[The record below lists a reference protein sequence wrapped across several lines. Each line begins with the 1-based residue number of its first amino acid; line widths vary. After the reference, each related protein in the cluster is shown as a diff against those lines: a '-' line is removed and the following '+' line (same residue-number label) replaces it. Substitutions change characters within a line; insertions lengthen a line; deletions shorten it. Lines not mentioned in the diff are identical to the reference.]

1 MTQTR
6 SLLLSLALI
15 GAACA
20 AASAQEAPEKQERQK
35 QERQKEEQR
44 NEVERRIDRFAKQ
57 WRAEF
62 GIERSLVLG
71 QLRGMT
77 GKQPPAP
84 DWTPRTAGKGRLER
98 GPGGVPILYLEG
110 TPEEMGRQ
118 HGTLLKNEISALR
131 SYVKA
136 FVGPRRIEQ
145 STKDAAAL
153 FSEHLPERYHR
164 EAKAMAEAVGM
175 PLSELLFAQ
184 WFTDLYRSF
193 ACSAISVPQGKDAG
207 PFLAR
212 NLDFPTLGYLQ
223 RYSIVVVARPAGFE
237 PFVSVGW
244 PGLLGVL
251 SGQNKGVALGVL
263 VVHDSRGARS
273 GLPFQFALRRA
284 IEEATSSEGVEKLLR
299 KTPLTVTN
307 NLALVDAS
315 GDARVL
321 ELDPEGLGSRRCE
334 GKPLTVTNHFES
346 PDRRAPRLS
355 FSYLS
360 STSRLRKIRRRCPS
374 SPVRPS
380 LKQAKRGLA
389 EASVSFTAQSM
400 VFLPQA
406 GELEVAFVER
416 GAAAKG
422 TFVRLGP
429 ELLLGKR

>member
-6 SLLLSLALI
+6 SLLLSLLLV
-15 GAACA
+15 GGACA
-20 AASAQEAPEKQERQK
+20 AACAQEAPSERK
-35 QERQKEEQR
+35 ERPRSELEER
-44 NEVERRIDRFAKQ
+44 VDRFAKQ

-62 GIERSLVLG
+62 GIERSLALG

-84 DWTPRTAGKGRLER
+84 DWTPRSAGKGRLER

-118 HGTLLKNEISALR
+118 HGTLLKSEISALR

-136 FVGPRRIEQ
+136 FVGPRRIKE
-145 STKDAAAL
+145 STADAAAL
-153 FSEHLPERYHR
+153 FGRHLPERYRR
-164 EAKAMAEAVGM
+164 EAKALAEAVGM
-175 PLSELLFAQ
+175 PLDELLFAQ

-193 ACSAISVPQGKDAG
+193 ACSAVSVPRGKDAG

-223 RYSIVVVARPAGFE
+223 RYSIVVVARPEGQE
-237 PFVSVGW
+237 PFVAVGW

-251 SGQNKGVALGVL
+251 SGQNRGVALGVL

-284 IEEATSSEGVEKLLR
+284 LEEATTSAGVEELLR
-299 KTPLTVTN
+299 ETPLTVTN
-307 NLALVDAS
+307 NLALVDRG
-315 GDARVL
+315 GDARTL
-321 ELDPEGLGSRRCE
+321 ELDPEGIGSRRSE
-334 GKPLTVTNHFES
+334 GMPLTVTNHFES
-346 PDRRAPRLS
+346 PERRAARLS

-360 STSRLRKIRRRCPS
+360 STSRLRKIRRRCPRTKA
-374 SPVRPS
+374 RPS

-389 EASVSFTAQSM
+389 EAGVSFTAQSM
-400 VFLPQA
+400 VFLPEA
-406 GELEVAFVER
+406 GEIEVSFVRR
-416 GAAAKG
+416 GSAAKG
-422 TFVRLGP
+422 TFVRIGA
-429 ELLLGKR
+429 ERLLGK

>member
-1 MTQTR
+1 MTPTR
-6 SLLLSLALI
+6 RLLLSSLVLASSLLM
-15 GAACA
+15 GAPAI
-20 AASAQEAPEKQERQK
+20 AQEKSQPREGANQERPLSELEK
-35 QERQKEEQR
+35 RL
-44 NEVERRIDRFAKQ
+44 DRFSKQ

-62 GIERSLVLG
+62 GIERSLALG
-71 QLRGMT
+71 QIRGMA

-84 DWTPRTAGKGRLER
+84 DWTPRVAGKGRLER
-98 GPGGVPILYLEG
+98 GPGGVPILYLNG
-110 TPEEMGRQ
+110 TPEEMGAQ

-131 SYVKA
+131 SYVRA
-136 FVGPRRIEQ
+136 FVGPRRIKQ

-153 FSEHLPERYHR
+153 FSEHLPQRYLR
-164 EAKAMAEAVGM
+164 EAAALAKAVEM
-175 PLSELLFAQ
+175 PLDELLFAQ

-193 ACSAISVPQGKDAG
+193 ACSAISAPQGKNTG

-223 RYSIVVVARPAGFE
+223 RYSIVVVARPAGQE
-237 PFVSVGW
+237 PFVAIGW

-284 IEEATSSEGVEKLLR
+284 LEETTTSEGVEKLLR
-299 KTPLTVTN
+299 QTPLTVTN
-307 NLALVDAS
+307 NLALVDRS

-321 ELDPEGLGSRRCE
+321 ELDPTGIGSRRCE
-334 GKPLTVTNHFES
+334 GRPLTVTNHFES

-374 SPVRPS
+374 SEARPS
-380 LKQAKRGLA
+380 LAQARKGLA
-389 EASVSFTAQSM
+389 EAGVSFTAQSM
-400 VFLPQA
+400 IFLPKT
-406 GELEVAFVER
+406 GELEVAFTTR
-416 GAAAKG
+416 GSAAKG
-422 TFVRLGP
+422 TFVRIGR
-429 ELLLGKR
+429 ELLLGKE